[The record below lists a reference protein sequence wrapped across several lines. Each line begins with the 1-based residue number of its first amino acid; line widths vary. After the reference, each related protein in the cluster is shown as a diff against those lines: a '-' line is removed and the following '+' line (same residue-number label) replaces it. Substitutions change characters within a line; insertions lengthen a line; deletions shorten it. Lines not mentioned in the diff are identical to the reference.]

1 MRISVQRV
9 QTKVMVTKTN
19 YMLNIVI
26 RLHCTADLYNHMM
39 GQNGQHPVIDVL
51 AALAAA
57 RIAKKYD

>member
-1 MRISVQRV
+1 
-9 QTKVMVTKTN
+9 
-19 YMLNIVI
+19 
-26 RLHCTADLYNHMM
+26 MM